1 MKNSNVAID
10 QNTNEI
16 LTEFCSKIKLTKKDF
31 ISFSLKYFND
41 YSINPAKHEKP
52 TVEIEKMHKRIE
64 DLIKFSRAQER
75 DVLKP
80 FFDNIITTLGET
92 SQDSKNIIES
102 IIVFNQNRIKQ
113 LDEIKSIHSKE
124 LNFLKEENIK
134 IKSEVF
140 EANKNIKL
148 IVNGVLSMNKE
159 LSKKLKIIVDN
170 QNAGM
175 TGKKQTFEEY
185 ARKNTRRRRR
195 NLC

>member
-64 DLIKFSRAQER
+64 DLIKFSRSQER

-175 TGKKQTFEEY
+175 TGKKQTFE
-185 ARKNTRRRRR
+185 
-195 NLC
+195 

>member
-80 FFDNIITTLGET
+80 FFESIIKTLAET
-92 SQDSKNIIES
+92 SQERRTVIES
-102 IIVFNQNRIKQ
+102 INKFNQNRINQ
-113 LDEIKSIHSKE
+113 FDEIKSIHSKE
-124 LNFLKEENIK
+124 LSLLKEENK
-134 IKSEVF
+134 ELKKAVF
-140 EANKNIKL
+140 EANENIKKVGNL
-148 IVNGVLSMNKE
+148 VINMNKE

-175 TGKKQTFEEY
+175 TGKKQTFE
-185 ARKNTRRRRR
+185 
-195 NLC
+195 

>member
-124 LNFLKEENIK
+124 LNFLKEENK
-134 IKSEVF
+134 ELKRAVF
-140 EANKNIKL
+140 EANENIKKVDNL
-148 IVNGVLSMNKE
+148 VININKE
-159 LSKKLKIIVDN
+159 LSKK
-170 QNAGM
+170 
-175 TGKKQTFEEY
+175 GKKQTFE
-185 ARKNTRRRRR
+185 
-195 NLC
+195 

>member
-80 FFDNIITTLGET
+80 FFDNINTTLGET

-124 LNFLKEENIK
+124 LNFLKEENK
-134 IKSEVF
+134 ELKRAVF
-140 EANKNIKL
+140 EANENIKKVDNL
-148 IVNGVLSMNKE
+148 VININKE

-175 TGKKQTFEEY
+175 TGKKQSFE
-185 ARKNTRRRRR
+185 
-195 NLC
+195 

>member
-80 FFDNIITTLGET
+80 FSITSLQHLEKLPKT
-92 SQDSKNIIES
+92 
-102 IIVFNQNRIKQ
+102 V
-113 LDEIKSIHSKE
+113 
-124 LNFLKEENIK
+124 K
-134 IKSEVF
+134 I
-140 EANKNIKL
+140 
-148 IVNGVLSMNKE
+148 
-159 LSKKLKIIVDN
+159 
-170 QNAGM
+170 
-175 TGKKQTFEEY
+175 
-185 ARKNTRRRRR
+185 
-195 NLC
+195 

>member
-1 MKNSNVAID
+1 MNQDTSA
-10 QNTNEI
+10 
-16 LTEFCSKIKLTKKDF
+16 KL
-31 ISFSLKYFND
+31 L
-41 YSINPAKHEKP
+41 
-52 TVEIEKMHKRIE
+52 EIENKISKVQERIERIE

-124 LNFLKEENIK
+124 LNFLKEENK
-134 IKSEVF
+134 ELKRAVF
-140 EANKNIKL
+140 EANENIKKVDNL
-148 IVNGVLSMNKE
+148 VININKE

-175 TGKKQTFEEY
+175 TGKKQTFE
-185 ARKNTRRRRR
+185 
-195 NLC
+195 

>member
-1 MKNSNVAID
+1 MYILIYKRYKIMKNSNVAID

-80 FFDNIITTLGET
+80 FFESIIKTLAET
-92 SQDSKNIIES
+92 SQDSKNVIEAIIR
-102 IIVFNQNRIKQ
+102 FNQNRIKQ
-113 LDEIKSIHSKE
+113 FDEIKSIHSKE
-124 LNFLKEENIK
+124 LSSLKEENK
-134 IKSEVF
+134 ELKRAVF
-140 EANKNIKL
+140 EANENIKKVDNL
-148 IVNGVLSMNKE
+148 VININKE

-175 TGKKQTFEEY
+175 TGKKQTFE
-185 ARKNTRRRRR
+185 
-195 NLC
+195 

>member
-80 FFDNIITTLGET
+80 FFESIIKTLAET
-92 SQDSKNIIES
+92 SQERNNLIQS
-102 IIVFNQNRIKQ
+102 INRFNSNRTKQ
-113 LDEIKSIHSKE
+113 FDEIKSIHFEE
-124 LNFLKEENIK
+124 LSFLKEENAKLRKEVVEAKENIMKLATAVVSIK
-134 IKSEVF
+134 D
-140 EANKNIKL
+140 
-148 IVNGVLSMNKE
+148 E

-170 QNAGM
+170 QHAGM
-175 TGKKQTFEEY
+175 TGKKQTF
-185 ARKNTRRRRR
+185 
-195 NLC
+195 